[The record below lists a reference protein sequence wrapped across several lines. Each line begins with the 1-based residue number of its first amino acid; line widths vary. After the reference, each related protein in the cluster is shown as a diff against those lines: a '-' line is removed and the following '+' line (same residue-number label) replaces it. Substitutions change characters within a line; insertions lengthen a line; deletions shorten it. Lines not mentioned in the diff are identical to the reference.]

1 VIDLVLSTGYHSNRG
16 TLEPGRRPALLPAG
30 SLQAS
35 HGRQGQPALCAAFL
49 LVNPPA
55 ANPNPEPASRG
66 RPWFATTHWSVV
78 LASRDHDPARARDA
92 LEQLC
97 TVYWYPLYAFLRRRG
112 HQPADAEDLVQGFI
126 EHLLEHRFFEAADP
140 HRGRFRSYLLASLN
154 HFVADTADRAGRLKR
169 GAGKPLLS
177 LDTAVAERR
186 YALEPADPCNPE
198 QLFERRWAL
207 TLLDTV
213 LHRLETEAAES
224 GRTNLFRQ
232 IKGVLLGDR
241 GGVPYVELAPQLGI
255 SEAALTMTVHRL
267 RRRYREL
274 VREEIAHTVSRP
286 VEIDEEMRH
295 LFQVL
300 GG

>member
-1 VIDLVLSTGYHSNRG
+1 MSSNQSEDESG
-16 TLEPGRRPALLPAG
+16 QRR
-30 SLQAS
+30 
-35 HGRQGQPALCAAFL
+35 AARF
-49 LVNPPA
+49 
-55 ANPNPEPASRG
+55 S
-66 RPWFATTHWSVV
+66 TTHWSVV
-78 LASRDHDPARARDA
+78 LAAGADNPARARAA
-92 LEQLC
+92 LEELC

-126 EHLLEHRFFEAADP
+126 EHLLERRFFQAADP
-140 HRGRFRSYLLASLN
+140 DKGRFRSYLLASLN
-154 HFVADTADRAGRLKR
+154 HFVADAAARARCLKR
-169 GAGKPLLS
+169 GAGRPLLS
-177 LDTAVAERR
+177 LDAVAAERR
-186 YALEPADPCNPE
+186 YALEPADPSNPE

-213 LHRLETEAAES
+213 LQRLETEAAES
-224 GRTNLFRQ
+224 GRTNLFHQ

-241 GGVPYVELAPQLGI
+241 SGVPCVELSRRLGM
-255 SEAALTMTVHRL
+255 SEAALTMTVRRL

-300 GG
+300 SG

>member
-1 VIDLVLSTGYHSNRG
+1 MIAT
-16 TLEPGRRPALLPAG
+16 
-30 SLQAS
+30 QAQVFPS
-35 HGRQGQPALCAAFL
+35 
-49 LVNPPA
+49 
-55 ANPNPEPASRG
+55 
-66 RPWFATTHWSVV
+66 THWSVV
-78 LASRDHDPARARDA
+78 LAAHADNPARARDA
-92 LEQLC
+92 LEKLC

-126 EHLLEHRFFEAADP
+126 AHLLDRQFFQVADP
-140 HRGRFRSYLLASLN
+140 DKGRFRSYLLASLN
-154 HFVADTADRAGRLKR
+154 HFVADAADRAGRLKR
-169 GAGKPLLS
+169 GNGQPLLS
-177 LDTAVAERR
+177 LDAGVAERR
-186 YALEPADPCNPE
+186 YAREPAGDGNPE

-213 LHRLETEAAES
+213 LQRLETEAAES

-241 GGVPYVELAPQLGI
+241 SGVTYAELAPQLGM

-286 VEIDEEMRH
+286 VEIEEEMRH
-295 LFQVL
+295 LFRVL

>member
-1 VIDLVLSTGYHSNRG
+1 MVENPAVTPA
-16 TLEPGRRPALLPAG
+16 EPNAGEAPA
-30 SLQAS
+30 
-35 HGRQGQPALCAAFL
+35 RN
-49 LVNPPA
+49 VT
-55 ANPNPEPASRG
+55 
-66 RPWFATTHWSVV
+66 FATTHWSVV
-78 LASRDHDPARARDA
+78 LSARATDPARARDA

-97 TVYWYPLYAFLRRRG
+97 TVYWYPLYAFLRRGG

-126 EHLLEHRFFEAADP
+126 EHLLERRFFQAADP
-140 HRGRFRSYLLASLN
+140 DKGRFRSYLLASLN

-177 LDTAVAERR
+177 LDAAAAERR
-186 YALEPADPCNPE
+186 YALEPADPRNPE

-207 TLLDTV
+207 TLLDAV
-213 LHRLETEAAES
+213 LQRLETEAAES

-241 GGVPYVELAPQLGI
+241 SRVPYAELGPQLGM

-295 LFQVL
+295 LFRVL

>member
-1 VIDLVLSTGYHSNRG
+1 MQRW
-16 TLEPGRRPALLPAG
+16 RRILTDING
-30 SLQAS
+30 MSAS
-35 HGRQGQPALCAAFL
+35 AAD
-49 LVNPPA
+49 A
-55 ANPNPEPASRG
+55 AR
-66 RPWFATTHWSVV
+66 FATTHWSVV
-78 LASRDHDPARARDA
+78 LATHADDPARARDA
-92 LEQLC
+92 LEKLC
-97 TVYWYPLYAFLRRRG
+97 AVYWYPLYAFLRRRG

-126 EHLLEHRFFEAADP
+126 AHLLERGFFQAADP
-140 HRGRFRSYLLASLN
+140 DKGRFRSYLLASLN
-154 HFVADTADRAGRLKR
+154 HFVADAADRAGRLKR
-169 GAGKPLLS
+169 GAGGPLLS
-177 LDTAVAERR
+177 LDAVGAERR

-213 LHRLETEAAES
+213 LQRLETEAAES
-224 GRTNLFRQ
+224 GRANLFGQ

-241 GGVPYVELAPQLGI
+241 GGVPYAELAPQLGL

-286 VEIDEEMRH
+286 AEIEEEMRH

>member
-1 VIDLVLSTGYHSNRG
+1 MFPS
-16 TLEPGRRPALLPAG
+16 
-30 SLQAS
+30 
-35 HGRQGQPALCAAFL
+35 
-49 LVNPPA
+49 
-55 ANPNPEPASRG
+55 
-66 RPWFATTHWSVV
+66 THWSVV
-78 LASRDHDPARARDA
+78 LASHADNPALARDA
-92 LEQLC
+92 LEKLC

-126 EHLLEHRFFEAADP
+126 EHLLERRFFQAADP
-140 HRGRFRSYLLASLN
+140 DKGRFRSYLLASLN
-154 HFVADTADRAGRLKR
+154 HFVADAADRAGRLKR
-169 GAGKPLLS
+169 RAGGPLLS
-177 LDTAVAERR
+177 LDAVVAERR
-186 YALEPADPCNPE
+186 YVLEPADAGNPE

-213 LHRLETEAAES
+213 LQRLETEAAES
-224 GRTNLFRQ
+224 GRANLFRQ

-241 GGVPYVELAPQLGI
+241 GGVTYVELAPQLGM

-286 VEIDEEMRH
+286 DEIDEEMRH

>member
-1 VIDLVLSTGYHSNRG
+1 MTGA
-16 TLEPGRRPALLPAG
+16 PAQVFP
-30 SLQAS
+30 S
-35 HGRQGQPALCAAFL
+35 
-49 LVNPPA
+49 
-55 ANPNPEPASRG
+55 
-66 RPWFATTHWSVV
+66 THWSVV
-78 LASRDHDPARARDA
+78 LATHADDPARARQA
-92 LEQLC
+92 LERLC
-97 TVYWYPLYAFLRRRG
+97 TTYWYPLYAFLRRRG

-126 EHLLEHRFFEAADP
+126 AHLLEHRFFQAADP
-140 HRGRFRSYLLASLN
+140 DKGRFRSYLLASLN
-154 HFVADTADRAGRLKR
+154 HFVSDATDRDDRLKR

-177 LDTAVAERR
+177 LDAVMAERR

-213 LHRLETEAAES
+213 LQRLETEAAES
-224 GRTNLFRQ
+224 GRVDLFRQ
-232 IKGVLLGDR
+232 IKGVLVGDR
-241 GGVPYVELAPQLGI
+241 SGVSYAELAPKLGL
-255 SEAALTMTVHRL
+255 SEAALTMTVQRL

-300 GG
+300 SG

>member
-1 VIDLVLSTGYHSNRG
+1 MASVEPQKQAGVG
-16 TLEPGRRPALLPAG
+16 T
-30 SLQAS
+30 
-35 HGRQGQPALCAAFL
+35 AARFH
-49 LVNPPA
+49 
-55 ANPNPEPASRG
+55 
-66 RPWFATTHWSVV
+66 TTHWSVV
-78 LASRDHDPARARDA
+78 LAAHADDPARARDA

-126 EHLLEHRFFEAADP
+126 EHLLERQFFQAANPDK
-140 HRGRFRSYLLASLN
+140 GRFRSYLLTSLN
-154 HFVADTADRAGRLKR
+154 HFLADEADRTGRLKR
-169 GAGKPLLS
+169 GAGRLLIS
-177 LDTAVAERR
+177 LDAVVAERR
-186 YALEPADPCNPE
+186 YALEPADPCDPE

-213 LHRLETEAAES
+213 LQRLEAEAAES
-224 GRTNLFRQ
+224 GRANLFRQ

-241 GGVPYVELAPQLGI
+241 SAVPYAELGPQLGL

-274 VREEIAHTVSRP
+274 VREEIAHTVSSP

>member
-1 VIDLVLSTGYHSNRG
+1 MAFVEPQQQSAVG
-16 TLEPGRRPALLPAG
+16 T
-30 SLQAS
+30 
-35 HGRQGQPALCAAFL
+35 AARFH
-49 LVNPPA
+49 
-55 ANPNPEPASRG
+55 
-66 RPWFATTHWSVV
+66 TTHWSVV
-78 LASRDHDPARARDA
+78 LGVHTADPARAREA
-92 LEQLC
+92 LEGLC
-97 TVYWYPLYAFLRRRG
+97 TVYWYPLYAFLRRLG

-126 EHLLEHRFFEAADP
+126 EHLLERRFFQAANP
-140 HRGRFRSYLLASLN
+140 EKGRFRSYLLTSLN
-154 HFVADTADRAGRLKR
+154 HYLADDADRACRLKR

-177 LDTAVAERR
+177 LDAVMAEGR
-186 YALEPADPCNPE
+186 YAQEPVDPCDPE

-213 LHRLETEAAES
+213 LHRLEAEASES
-224 GRTNLFRQ
+224 GRTNLFQQ

-241 GGVPYVELAPQLGI
+241 GGVSYAELGAQLGM

-274 VREEIAHTVSRP
+274 VREEIAHTVSSP
-286 VEIDEEMRH
+286 AEIEEEMRH

>member
-1 VIDLVLSTGYHSNRG
+1 MASVEPQKQAAAG
-16 TLEPGRRPALLPAG
+16 T
-30 SLQAS
+30 
-35 HGRQGQPALCAAFL
+35 AARFH
-49 LVNPPA
+49 
-55 ANPNPEPASRG
+55 
-66 RPWFATTHWSVV
+66 TTHWSVV
-78 LASRDHDPARARDA
+78 LAAHADDPARARDA

-126 EHLLEHRFFEAADP
+126 EHLLERQFFQAADP
-140 HRGRFRSYLLASLN
+140 DKGRFRSYLLASLN
-154 HFVADTADRAGRLKR
+154 HFLADSADRAERQKR
-169 GAGKPLLS
+169 GAGKIFIS
-177 LDTAVAERR
+177 LDAVVAERR
-186 YALEPADPCNPE
+186 YALEPADPCDPE

-213 LHRLETEAAES
+213 LQRLETEAAES
-224 GRTNLFRQ
+224 GRADLFRQ

-241 GGVPYVELAPQLGI
+241 SVAPYAELAPQLGL

-274 VREEIAHTVSRP
+274 VREEIAHTVSSP